1 MGPDP
6 GDSRLI
12 NTRVLEDRRVNEVFY
27 PGGMRQERHRHDSAC
42 LSFVA
47 SGRYE
52 ERVGR
57 QAHSRTMVTLISH
70 PAGEKHAV
78 SFESDVRIV
87 SIEFRGNGGTRSNA
101 DTSDR
106 GSSHRSELVAWLGDR
121 LRREM
126 ARTDS
131 ASSLAIDGLIS
142 EMLAESSRG
151 NVLREE
157 KRRAAWL
164 TRATDFV
171 QDNFTTVFS
180 LQEVADVAGVHSAHL
195 SRVFRQ
201 KMGCTVGEYVRR
213 LRFEFACQ
221 QVLSTEKPLCEVAYE
236 AGFADQS
243 HFHRVFLGHVG
254 ITPFNYRKLH
264 RR

>member
-1 MGPDP
+1 
-6 GDSRLI
+6 
-12 NTRVLEDRRVNEVFY
+12 
-27 PGGMRQERHRHDSAC
+27 
-42 LSFVA
+42 
-47 SGRYE
+47 
-52 ERVGR
+52 
-57 QAHSRTMVTLISH
+57 
-70 PAGEKHAV
+70 
-78 SFESDVRIV
+78 
-87 SIEFRGNGGTRSNA
+87 
-101 DTSDR
+101 
-106 GSSHRSELVAWLGDR
+106 
-121 LRREM
+121 
-126 ARTDS
+126 
-131 ASSLAIDGLIS
+131 
-142 EMLAESSRG
+142 
-151 NVLREE
+151 
-157 KRRAAWL
+157 
-164 TRATDFV
+164 V